1 MTVEDLLRLLVTLTE
16 VISEYRNAN
25 QNLHM
30 EIDRLRQQLGKE
42 TVDRM
47 TGKGAEHDGQGNAG
61 NGNA

>member
-16 VISEYRNAN
+16 VIGEYRNAN

-30 EIDRLRQQLGKE
+30 EIDMLRQQLGKE

-47 TGKGAEHDGQGNAG
+47 TGKGAEHDG
-61 NGNA
+61 